1 MKIMITKFTH
11 ALLLAGGTALA
22 APPVAMLLAYPSP
35 AHAETPQV
43 PAITAALGNDRADG
57 GAAMAALT
65 ANVATT
71 APLPALNA
79 PVTAMPLPATAPALA
94 PIAPAPVRH
103 ERLAPRVAR
112 ARSTYDAQ
120 QRAQVAEYIAE
131 ARQAP
136 TSSSTYNQGSAA
148 VFSYRNGAIYTVY
161 VGINRV
167 TDIALQPGE
176 EITDKIQGGD
186 TARWIVEQV
195 TSGGDGGQQTHV
207 MVKAVDAGL
216 STNIFIP
223 TNRRTY
229 MIDVRS
235 VADWYMPSVSWSY
248 PMDAWK
254 AQQVAAQ
261 RREAVEP
268 LALAPD
274 SLRFNYDIKTRR
286 SNRGWA
292 PLQVFDDGAQT
303 YIRMPASL
311 NGTDAPALFVIEN
324 GDPLLVNYRVK
335 GVADGSVGPTYIVDR
350 LFDRAELRVGAKN
363 TVTIRRK

>member
-1 MKIMITKFTH
+1 MKLTMTKLGQ
-11 ALLLAGGTALA
+11 ALLLASGSSLALA
-22 APPVAMLLAYPSP
+22 PMVMAASGPEGAQVPP
-35 AHAETPQV
+35 V
-43 PAITAALGNDRADG
+43 PAITTALRSDHTGGDPIVATLAANITATTPLSASGQ
-57 GAAMAALT
+57 AAPFPIA
-65 ANVATT
+65 ATT
-71 APLPALNA
+71 AS
-79 PVTAMPLPATAPALA
+79 VT
-94 PIAPAPVRH
+94 PIELAPVRFEH
-103 ERLAPRVAR
+103 VSSRVAH
-112 ARSTYDAQ
+112 ARRSYDAQ
-120 QRAQVAEYIAE
+120 QRAQVAEYIAQ

-136 TSSSTYNQGSAA
+136 TSSTTYHEGSAA
-148 VFSYRNGAIYTVY
+148 VFNYSAGAIYTVY

-167 TDIALQPGE
+167 TDISLQPGE

-186 TARWIVEQV
+186 TARWMIEQV
-195 TSGGDGGQQTHV
+195 TSGGEGGQQMHV

-235 VADWYMPSVSWSY
+235 MADWYMPSVAWSY
-248 PMDAWK
+248 PMDTWK
-254 AQQVAAQ
+254 AQQAAAQ
-261 RREAVEP
+261 KHAAVEP

-274 SLRFNYDIKTRR
+274 RLRFDYAIDTSRR
-286 SNRGWA
+286 NHDWA

-324 GDPLLVNYRVK
+324 GQPLLVNYRVK

-363 TVTIRRK
+363 AVTIRRK

>member
-1 MKIMITKFTH
+1 MKLTMTT
-11 ALLLAGGTALA
+11 LARASVLASSTLVFSQLALA
-22 APPVAMLLAYPSP
+22 DSRIDGVQAPP
-35 AHAETPQV
+35 V
-43 PAITAALGNDRADG
+43 PAITTALRSEHVG
-57 GAAMAALT
+57 GAPSAAAFGAT
-65 ANVATT
+65 VAIATPPS
-71 APLPALNA
+71 PLS
-79 PVTAMPLPATAPALA
+79 
-94 PIAPAPVRH
+94 APAPTSADLGGAGMLGAVPIQ
-103 ERLAPRVAR
+103 LAPVHFEHVSSRVAH
-112 ARSTYDAQ
+112 ARRTYDAQ
-120 QRAQVAEYIAE
+120 QRAQVAEYIAQ

-136 TSSSTYNQGSAA
+136 TSSTTYNEGSAA
-148 VFSYRNGAIYTVY
+148 VFSYRAGAIYTVY

-167 TDIALQPGE
+167 TDISLQPGE

-186 TARWIVEQV
+186 TARWMIEQV
-195 TSGGDGGQQTHV
+195 SSGGEGGQQMHV

-235 VADWYMPSVSWSY
+235 MADWYMPSVTWSY
-248 PMDAWK
+248 PMDSWK
-254 AQQVAAQ
+254 AQQAAAQ
-261 RREAVEP
+261 KHDAVEP

-274 SLRFNYDIKTRR
+274 RLRFDYAIDTSRR
-286 SNRGWA
+286 NHDWA

-303 YIRMPASL
+303 YIRMPAGL

-324 GDPLLVNYRVK
+324 GQPLLVNYRVK

-363 TVTIRRK
+363 AVTIRRR